1 MAIENTGYLANAKLV
16 KVTTDGT
23 NRPLDDNNNL
33 SSESGLNQSI
43 KNNDFTDDDY
53 LPPTENQTEC
63 PLP

>member
-1 MAIENTGYLANAKLV
+1 MATQNTGYLANAKLS

-33 SSESGLNQSI
+33 VSESGLPQTV
-43 KNNDFTDDDY
+43 KNNDFTDVDY
-53 LPPTENQTEC
+53 VPPTENQEQC